1 MSQAQTPIASSV
13 VAVYPDHPA
22 AERTVRQLYEAGFAI
37 GDISIVGR
45 DFQETDRPYGFVS
58 RSDYAEAGLETG
70 AWFGGLFGFFIGAG
84 FLIFP
89 GLGFVVVA
97 GPIAAAFLAGIEG
110 GLTGTALCGLAGA
123 LIGWNVPKDRA
134 LKYETEVKGGKFLV
148 FVRLNPEAVAR
159 ARNLLDTRGPEHIDV
174 YEPPASKGIE
184 ENNGPPPSTAQN

>member
-22 AERTVRQLYEAGFAI
+22 AERAVRQLYEAGFAI

-58 RSDYAEAGLETG
+58 RSDYAEAGRETG

-123 LIGWNVPKDRA
+123 PSAGMFRKTGAQIRDGGQGGQVSRLRP
-134 LKYETEVKGGKFLV
+134 VKPGGRRSRSEL
-148 FVRLNPEAVAR
+148 AGHSWAR
-159 ARNLLDTRGPEHIDV
+159 AHRCVRAAGLEGH
-174 YEPPASKGIE
+174 
-184 ENNGPPPSTAQN
+184 

>member
-1 MSQAQTPIASSV
+1 M
-13 VAVYPDHPA
+13 
-22 AERTVRQLYEAGFAI
+22 
-37 GDISIVGR
+37 
-45 DFQETDRPYGFVS
+45 
-58 RSDYAEAGLETG
+58 
-70 AWFGGLFGFFIGAG
+70 
-84 FLIFP
+84 
-89 GLGFVVVA
+89 VA

-123 LIGWNVPKDRA
+123 LDRLECSERPG